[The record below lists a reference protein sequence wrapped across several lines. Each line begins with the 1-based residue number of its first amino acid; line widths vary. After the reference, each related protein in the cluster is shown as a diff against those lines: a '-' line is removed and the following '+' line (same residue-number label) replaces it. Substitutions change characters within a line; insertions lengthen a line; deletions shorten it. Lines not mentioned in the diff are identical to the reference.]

1 LTTKYVLKFR
11 AKGRVLDRPRT
22 AEKWKE
28 EKAKGSSKKVKHDK
42 KEEEQKSSYNGG
54 GGGRG

>member
-42 KEEEQKSSYNGG
+42 KEEEQKSLYND
-54 GGGRG
+54 